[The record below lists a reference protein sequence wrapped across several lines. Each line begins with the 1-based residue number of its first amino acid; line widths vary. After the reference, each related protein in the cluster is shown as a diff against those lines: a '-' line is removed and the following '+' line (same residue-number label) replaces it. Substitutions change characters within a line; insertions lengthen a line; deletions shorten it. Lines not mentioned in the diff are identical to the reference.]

1 MNWPNLITA
10 SLETLGMTLLST
22 FLAYLVGVPLG
33 ILLAVT
39 SKNGLHPNKPL
50 NLIIGFI
57 VNLLRSVPCM
67 LLIVLLLPLSRG
79 LLGRGTGKWYT
90 MVLPLFVASFP
101 FVSRLVESAL
111 LEVPSLEVEAVAS
124 MGASKGLIIRKVL
137 LAEAK
142 PSLIS
147 GFAIATIS
155 IVGYTSFAYDFGAGG
170 LISMAFSFYGAHSG
184 NYLAYPDIWVLVFL
198 IVVLVQILQEV
209 ALLIARKTD
218 KRRKV
223 QCL

>member
-1 MNWPNLITA
+1 MSWPNLLNA

-22 FLAYLVGVPLG
+22 GLAYLVGIPLG
-33 ILLAVT
+33 ILLAIT
-39 SKNGLHPNKPL
+39 SKNGLHPNKPV
-50 NLIIGFI
+50 NLLVGFL
-57 VNLLRSVPCM
+57 VNLLRSIPCM
-67 LLIVLLLPLSRG
+67 LLIVLLLPLSRA
-79 LLGRGTGKWYT
+79 LLGRGTGRWYT
-90 MVLPLFVASFP
+90 MILPLFVASFP

-111 LEVPSLEVEAVAS
+111 LEVPSLEVEAISS
-124 MGASKGLIIRKVL
+124 MGAKTSFIIRKVL

-147 GFAIATIS
+147 GFAISAIS

-184 NYLAYPDIWVLVFL
+184 NYLAYPDIWILVLV

-223 QCL
+223 SAL